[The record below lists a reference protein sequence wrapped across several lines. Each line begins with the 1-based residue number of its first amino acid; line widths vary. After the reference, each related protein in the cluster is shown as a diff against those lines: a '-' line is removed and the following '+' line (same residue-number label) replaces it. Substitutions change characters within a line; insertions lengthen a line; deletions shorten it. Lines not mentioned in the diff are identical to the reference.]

1 MQASGHGKP
10 DPLAKILLWF
20 QATKGVRPKP
30 KTQHNNG
37 RQDRVQI
44 SGRAKEVQ
52 RIKALADQPEAE
64 REERIERIIRSVDA
78 GTYRVSGKKVADALI
93 RQTLIDEVL

>member
-10 DPLAKILLWF
+10 DPPAKILLWF
-20 QATKGVRPKP
+20 QGTNGVRPKP
-30 KTQHNNG
+30 QYNNG

-44 SGRAKEVQ
+44 SGRVKEIQ
-52 RIKALADQPEAE
+52 RIKALVHQPEAE
-64 REERIERIIRSVDA
+64 REERIERISRSVDA

>member
-10 DPLAKILLWF
+10 DPPAKILLWF
-20 QATKGVRPKP
+20 QGTNGVRPKP
-30 KTQHNNG
+30 KPKHNG
-37 RQDRVQI
+37 SRDRVLI
-44 SGRAKEVQ
+44 SDRAKEIQ

-64 REERIERIIRSVDA
+64 REERIERIRRSVDA

>member
-20 QATKGVRPKP
+20 QGTNGVRPKP
-30 KTQHNNG
+30 QHNNG

-44 SGRAKEVQ
+44 SGRAKEIQ
-52 RIKALADQPEAE
+52 PIKALADQPEAE
-64 REERIERIIRSVDA
+64 REERIERI
-78 GTYRVSGKKVADALI
+78 
-93 RQTLIDEVL
+93 

>member
-20 QATKGVRPKP
+20 QRTNGVRPKP
-30 KTQHNNG
+30 KHNG
-37 RQDRVQI
+37 YQDRLLI
-44 SGRAKEVQ
+44 SDRDKEIQ
-52 RIKALADQPEAE
+52 RIKALVDQPEAE
-64 REERIERIIRSVDA
+64 REERIERISRSVDA